1 MVVIFLCVLL
11 SFGSLQWF
19 LPALSPITD
28 LSSATR
34 FFLMAFL
41 TPYLCASL
49 ALSHGN
55 PHLFLFLSFHCD
67 AWFSSYLFNSLF
79 ENPFLVSLSNSIH

>member
-1 MVVIFLCVLL
+1 MFLCLLL
-11 SFGSLQWF
+11 SLGSLLWL
-19 LPALSPITD
+19 LPALSPTGD

-34 FFLMAFL
+34 FFLVAFL

-55 PHLFLFLSFHCD
+55 HHLFLFLSFHCH
-67 AWFSSYLFNSLF
+67 AWFSSYLFNSLS
-79 ENPFLVSLSNSIH
+79 ENPFLVPLSNPIH